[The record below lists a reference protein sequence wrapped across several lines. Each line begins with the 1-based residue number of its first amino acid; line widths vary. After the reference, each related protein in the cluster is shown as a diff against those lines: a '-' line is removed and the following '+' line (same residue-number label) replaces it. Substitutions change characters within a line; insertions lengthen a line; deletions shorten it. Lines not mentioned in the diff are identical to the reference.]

1 VITGVGLDLFDVSR
15 MEREIARQGTHLLD
29 ELFSGAEQASCKAT
43 PRPARGLAARFAIK
57 EACFKALGTG
67 MVGRMRW
74 RDIET
79 TVSGTSGAT
88 VSLAGETARTAS
100 DNGVRGIHVT
110 FTVTRD
116 HAVAWAV
123 ADNIRSEEGADAV

>member
-1 VITGVGLDLFDVSR
+1 MITGVGLDLFDISR
-15 MEREIARQGTHLLD
+15 MEREVARQGTHLLD
-29 ELFSGAEQASCKAT
+29 ELFSGAEQAACAAT
-43 PRPARGLAARFAIK
+43 PSPARGLAARFVIK

-79 TVSGTSGAT
+79 TLCGRGGAA
-88 VSLAGETARTAS
+88 VSLAGETARAAS
-100 DNGVRGIHVT
+100 DKGVRRIHVT

-123 ADNIRSEEGADAV
+123 ADNNRSEEGADAV